1 LVRVGAARDAAVPMK
16 LRFIWV
22 GKTKSA
28 PIRSLIED
36 FVDRI
41 RKFAPVEIV
50 EVKDRTDAHS
60 DMDAVAAREGED
72 LLSRVWSDPF
82 VVVLDEKGTEMRSE
96 QLARM
101 IQKHRLSGTKQMTF
115 VIAGRAGV
123 SPQVRDRADHTLSLS
138 RMTRTHEMARAL
150 LAEQVY
156 RAFTII
162 NNLPYQR

>member
-1 LVRVGAARDAAVPMK
+1 MK

-36 FVDRI
+36 YVDRI
-41 RKFAPVEIV
+41 SKFAPVEIV
-50 EVKDRTDAHS
+50 EVRDRMDARS
-60 DMDAVAAREGED
+60 DMVAVASREGED
-72 LLSRVWSDPF
+72 TLLRARSDPF
-82 VVVLDEKGTEMRSE
+82 VVVLDEKGTEMGSD

-101 IQKHRLSGTKQMTF
+101 IQKHRLAGTRQMTF
-115 VIAGRAGV
+115 VIGGRAGL
-123 SPQVRDRADHTLSLS
+123 SPRVRDRADHTLSLS
-138 RMTRTHEMARAL
+138 RMTLTHEMARAL